1 MNKTAPLTSFWSKF
15 KSDWR
20 WADFNSYTLIGL
32 IFSIPFSTS
41 LSSILAAVILAG
53 WLLKGD
59 FKRDWDQIRSSQLI
73 IACLF
78 FVGLHLVGLLWTS
91 DLTHGLA
98 VLEKQWKFLLIP
110 IAMCCVKREHVN
122 FYMGSLILAMTIS
135 VMISYGIWLEII
147 PPIGKGTV
155 YNPVPFRTHITY
167 NVLLAIAI
175 YLLARSL
182 LFDPRASLAL
192 RGSYLLILAMMVVN
206 MFITGGRSGQVMFF
220 VAVAVLCFQ
229 YFPGQSFK
237 AGAATIVVVLSILA
251 AAFSFSDLFRQ
262 RFLEAVSNSHVS
274 TKERLAYAVGGLKIF
289 ARHPLIGVGTGD
301 LPAELKKIDPHQN
314 PGFYAGNP
322 HNMYIMAL
330 VQFGILGLASLLYI
344 FYVQIRHA
352 LGTRHVTLRQVGVAI
367 PLLFLVV
374 NFGESYLSV
383 HATSLLFAAFSSFL
397 YKDF

>member
-1 MNKTAPLTSFWSKF
+1 MNQAAPLTSFRSRL

-20 WADFNSYTLIGL
+20 WTDFNSYTLIGL

-59 FKRDWDQIRSSQLI
+59 FKRDWSQIRSSQLV
-73 IACLF
+73 IACLI

-91 DLTHGLA
+91 DLMHGLA
-98 VLEKQWKFLLIP
+98 VLKKQWKFLLIP
-110 IAMCCVKREHVN
+110 IAMCCVKKEHVN
-122 FYMGSLILAMTIS
+122 FYIGSLILAMTVS
-135 VMISYGIWLEII
+135 VMISYGIWLELI
-147 PPIGKGTV
+147 PPTGKGTV

-175 YLLARSL
+175 YLMARSL
-182 LFDPRASLAL
+182 LFDPRASLFL
-192 RGSYLLILAMMVVN
+192 RGSYLFILAMMVAN

-220 VAVAVLCFQ
+220 AAVAVLCFQ
-229 YFPGQSFK
+229 YFRGQSFK
-237 AGAATIVVVLSILA
+237 AGAATIVIGLSILV

-262 RFLEAVSNSHVS
+262 RFLGAVSNSHVS
-274 TKERLAYAVGGLKIF
+274 TQERIAYAVGGLKIF

-301 LPAELKKIDPHQN
+301 LPSEFIKIDPHQK

-367 PLLFLVV
+367 PLLFIVV

-397 YKDF
+397 YKDL